1 MWSQFATTSSAVTAH
16 RDSSSSSSESDSWSE
31 GTSPSEVEEEE
42 EVVSV
47 DEKGGLRKRK
57 GLPTWSR
64 SQLEKEIT
72 AMDADLTRSKKP
84 VVLLLEGYAIECS
97 HYVKT
102 HPGGAALL
110 LDYRVRTGIAGGKG
124 LEADWAFDGG
134 LNDHGWSAIQK
145 MREMRIARISKE

>member
-1 MWSQFATTSSAVTAH
+1 MWSQFATTSSATISH
-16 RDSSSSSSESDSWSE
+16 RDSVSSSSESDSWSE

-42 EVVSV
+42 EVDSV
-47 DEKGGLRKRK
+47 EEKGGLRKRK

-64 SQLEKEIT
+64 AQLETELV
-72 AMDADLTRSKKP
+72 AMELDPTRSKKP
-84 VVLLLEGYAIECS
+84 VVLILEGYAVECS
-97 HYVKT
+97 HYVKN

-110 LDYRVRTGIAGGKG
+110 LDYRIRTGIKEGKG
-124 LEADWAFDGG
+124 VEADWAFDGG